1 MIGRIL
7 AVGFVCAGMAMGQ
20 AVGAPKAAP
29 SPQAAALAASAR
41 PLAFDVVSI
50 RPNTSA
56 QNQMGP
62 PVFGPTPDGYRMVN
76 MPLAFAIMTA
86 YVPQAGGG
94 ALFTPDSFKGL
105 PPWAMQ
111 DRFDVVAKVSEE
123 DLPEWQ
129 KPAAQTLMLQAMLQA
144 MLAERCKLAVHREM
158 KDTSVYFLTV
168 GKGGPKF
175 KEVNPADAAPAGVT
189 LPGGAVLA
197 QSNDGMRMYDTTIGL
212 VTTMLSEMGGMG
224 GLGRPVLDKT
234 GLTGRYDIVIKR
246 QDMMPPPP
254 ASGDASSPP
263 DPASMV
269 MSMADAL
276 GLKLEPGKGQMETL
290 VIDHME
296 KPSEN

>member
-1 MIGRIL
+1 
-7 AVGFVCAGMAMGQ
+7 
-20 AVGAPKAAP
+20 
-29 SPQAAALAASAR
+29 
-41 PLAFDVVSI
+41 
-50 RPNTSA
+50 
-56 QNQMGP
+56 
-62 PVFGPTPDGYRMVN
+62 
-76 MPLAFAIMTA
+76 
-86 YVPQAGGG
+86 
-94 ALFTPDSFKGL
+94 
-105 PPWAMQ
+105 
-111 DRFDVVAKVSEE
+111 
-123 DLPEWQ
+123 
-129 KPAAQTLMLQAMLQA
+129 
-144 MLAERCKLAVHREM
+144 
-158 KDTSVYFLTV
+158 
-168 GKGGPKF
+168 
-175 KEVNPADAAPAGVT
+175 
-189 LPGGAVLA
+189 
-197 QSNDGMRMYDTTIGL
+197 MRMYDTTIGL